1 VFIINW
7 WRFCRGYLVISLRGR
22 GVERLLNLAIA
33 RGIGFWDLKRQA
45 SGAQLSIN
53 LSSFKALR
61 PLVRQTRCRLHIV
74 RKAGLP
80 FWKLRL
86 RRRWGLVAGVL
97 IFGAALY
104 FSTAV
109 VWQVRIIGT
118 EHIDEA
124 EVLELAG
131 QLGLRPGV
139 WKRSLDLAGL
149 EEALARRH
157 PDITWA
163 SIRLRGTLALIEIV
177 EQLPEPEIERGPAD
191 LVAAKDGLITRV
203 LVLDGEA
210 VVAPGDTVVKG
221 DLLIRGALVVP
232 DHSPGEEQQPEAIP
246 VRARGEVE
254 ARVWYE
260 AVAPINR
267 VVPQHIDTG
276 ASTKSYLLS
285 WPGKSL
291 RLFGPAE
298 SPFDKSRQE
307 VVKWRWRWRNLSL
320 PVELVTVVYHEVHIT
335 EKVISESEALQQ
347 SRDRA
352 MELLKRQLPEGVKV
366 EQLYFQEFREQSQD
380 YVRAVAET
388 LENIAE
394 YRPLNP

>member
-1 VFIINW
+1 
-7 WRFCRGYLVISLRGR
+7 
-22 GVERLLNLAIA
+22 
-33 RGIGFWDLKRQA
+33 
-45 SGAQLSIN
+45 
-53 LSSFKALR
+53 
-61 PLVRQTRCRLHIV
+61 
-74 RKAGLP
+74 
-80 FWKLRL
+80 